1 MEIRYLDERT
11 LVDALAE
18 GSHDAFRELFVRY
31 YPKVRYFILGLLK
44 SEVEAED
51 LAQDVFV
58 KLWTT
63 REHFSEVKTF
73 GAYLYV
79 LAKNTTF
86 NYIESKQTR
95 QTRLEEKPMEEEEQT
110 TPYEELVARD
120 LQLLIDLVV
129 ESMPAQRRTVYR
141 LSRDAGLSN
150 AEIAE
155 KLELSKKTVENHLN
169 LALKELRNVILTY
182 LMLYLC

>member
-1 MEIRYLDERT
+1 MQTDEKE
-11 LVDALAE
+11 LVNALAE
-18 GSHDAFRELFVRY
+18 GNHEAFRKLFVRY
-31 YPKVRYFILGLLK
+31 YPKVRYFILSLLK
-44 SEVEAED
+44 SEAEAED

-58 KLWTT
+58 KLWTN

-86 NYIESKQTR
+86 NYIESRQNR
-95 QTRLEEKPMEEEEQT
+95 QTNLEERPVEEEEQT
-110 TPYEELVARD
+110 TPHDELVARD
-120 LQLLIDLVV
+120 LQLLVDLVV

-141 LSRDAGLSN
+141 LSREAGLSN

-155 KLELSKKTVENHLN
+155 KLQLSKKTVENHLN
-169 LALKELRNVILTY
+169 LALKELRNVISAFLF
-182 LMLYLC
+182 LYLC